1 MIVSLCLNVLD
12 ALLILLSSHCR
23 LVADAAGG
31 KYIEQVPC
39 SPPPRHMKM
48 DKVLSEK
55 VLKVS

>member
-55 VLKVS
+55 VL